1 MINNIIHFFFGDRQ
15 NQNADSECENLASIE
30 PFTTKL
36 QEAVQAIAT
45 RAIMQTDHNQESIFN
60 SIFSNHENR
69 LAAEQNRSGVISMMD
84 RLSLNS
90 WWNHYG
96 SGLNAAEDFSW
107 DLSEQKSGRGK
118 SDYQRDL
125 FSDSRRYCLH
135 EWRVLYCL
143 KHDAECRPGWS
154 LLHKH
159 YPNLLVRDVLMVLPK
174 ETVRHFLA
182 ALSGFTDVAHND
194 EARVLVQ
201 PFSLF
206 IKRGESA
213 HVYDIEPLTDWLTLS
228 MYHALA
234 QAVNGGVIAPRSGMV
249 SFDDTVSWDGLD

>member
-1 MINNIIHFFFGDRQ
+1 MDLGLMLLR
-15 NQNADSECENLASIE
+15 
-30 PFTTKL
+30 
-36 QEAVQAIAT
+36 
-45 RAIMQTDHNQESIFN
+45 IFRG
-60 SIFSNHENR
+60 F
-69 LAAEQNRSGVISMMD
+69 
-84 RLSLNS
+84 
-90 WWNHYG
+90 
-96 SGLNAAEDFSW
+96 
-107 DLSEQKSGRGK
+107 SEQKSGRGK

-213 HVYDIEPLTDWLTLS
+213 HVYDIDPLTDWLTLS

-249 SFDDTVSWDGLD
+249 SFDDTVSWGWPQLMVLHFCGFYRHLSDACMCHLLKVFLC